1 MSLNATI
8 DDEELIALLALK
20 KAPLVGDI
28 MAKKLIRTFG
38 SAQEVFKQPMP
49 AIAAVEGIGDKKSQ
63 FIKTP
68 ELFERA
74 KNELEFIHKNNI
86 TTRIYYNADYPE
98 RLKYCVDSPIIF
110 FEKGKIN
117 MENPYTLSIVGT
129 RQITSYGA
137 AFLEKFISEIAP
149 LKPIIISGYAYG
161 VDILAHKL
169 AIQHGLQTI
178 AVLAHGLNQTYP
190 RNHEA
195 HNNEVMQNGG
205 FISDFWSTDPF
216 DRKNFLGRNRVI
228 AGLSEATVVVESADK
243 GGSLVTAELANGYNR
258 EVFAVPGRVNDKYA
272 AGCNALIKQSKAHML
287 TTAADIPY
295 ILGWQQRNIA
305 VQKQL
310 FVELTDPE
318 KEIYRYLK
326 GNEKEMLD
334 IIALEIK
341 KPVHL
346 VASLLMSM
354 ELKGVVR
361 PLPGKMF
368 MLA

>member
-1 MSLNATI
+1 MNAQPATTE
-8 DDEELIALLALK
+8 EELLALLALK

-38 SAQEVFKQPMP
+38 SAQEVFKQPP
-49 AIAAVEGIGDKKSQ
+49 RAIAAVEGMGDKKVQS
-63 FIKTP
+63 IKIP

-74 KNELEFIHKNNI
+74 KKELEFIHRNNLK
-86 TTRIYYNADYPE
+86 THIYYNDDYPE

-110 FEKGKIN
+110 FEKGNIN
-117 MENPYTLSIVGT
+117 LQNPYTLSIVGT
-129 RQITSYGA
+129 RQITSYGS
-137 AFLEKFISEIAP
+137 AFLEKFIAELAP

-178 AVLAHGLNQTYP
+178 AVMAHGLNQTYP

-195 HNNEVMQNGG
+195 HNKEVMEHGG
-205 FISDFWSTDPF
+205 FITDFWSTDTF
-216 DRKNFLGRNRVI
+216 DRKNFLGRNRII
-228 AGLSEATVVVESADK
+228 AGLSEATVVIESADK

-295 ILGWQQRNIA
+295 ILGWQERKTA

-310 FVELTDPE
+310 FVELTDTE

-326 GNEKEMLD
+326 SNEKEMLD

-341 KPVHL
+341 QPVHL
-346 VASLLMSM
+346 VASVLMSM
-354 ELKGVVR
+354 ELKGVVK